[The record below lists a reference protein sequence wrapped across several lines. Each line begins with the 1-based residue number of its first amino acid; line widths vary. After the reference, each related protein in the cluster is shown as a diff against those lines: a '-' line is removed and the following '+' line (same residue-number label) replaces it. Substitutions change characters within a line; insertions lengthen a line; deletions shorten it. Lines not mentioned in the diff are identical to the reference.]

1 MFFFNHNCM
10 KKSPSKLS
18 ENETVC
24 ICKDDLCEGLGQK
37 GCYLCEGGGNHLKY
51 LRRLWIEKKG
61 ENFKKGV
68 ASWVKGQAPERR
80 GPGTPLQTMVSILVL
95 VCTHR
100 IQKSIYFP

>member
-1 MFFFNHNCM
+1 MGAGSFPIQFLRFIIFTFRNYFTPC
-10 KKSPSKLS
+10 KSPSKLS

-61 ENFKKGV
+61 DNF
-68 ASWVKGQAPERR
+68 
-80 GPGTPLQTMVSILVL
+80 
-95 VCTHR
+95 
-100 IQKSIYFP
+100 